1 MDKDVILR
9 QELSELDTQDIQ
21 QLMDESGA
29 FGDTTIDDIINS
41 AADGSSIFE
50 ADNIIGSLK
59 DLLIYEIKDT
69 LMLGVEITAICIILG
84 LLKSISGSFGEKS
97 VSKVAL
103 LVCSSAIAAITMVN
117 LGIVYDLASGA
128 MDTMVHTMEILL
140 PVMIPLLI
148 ASGGM
153 TSAGMLSPLVSGIV
167 TSFAAI
173 ISNIIFPVMFLSSV
187 MFVIDSLL
195 EKKYIS
201 SIGKFLRNAA
211 AFATG
216 LLVTIFGGIT
226 VIQSIV
232 TKAADGAAFEGA
244 KYAAGS
250 FIPIIGRFASD
261 SLDLAITCVRV
272 IKSTVG
278 VVGIIILILA
288 LLTPVIKLTAI
299 AVIYKL
305 TAIIS
310 QLLGENRISD
320 SLNDTGTSI
329 ILTGVIIALT
339 CFMFLIFIAVI
350 ISIGGNQV

>member
-1 MDKDVILR
+1 
-9 QELSELDTQDIQ
+9 
-21 QLMDESGA
+21 
-29 FGDTTIDDIINS
+29 
-41 AADGSSIFE
+41 
-50 ADNIIGSLK
+50 
-59 DLLIYEIKDT
+59 
-69 LMLGVEITAICIILG
+69 MLGVEITAICIILG

-232 TKAADGAAFEGA
+232 TKTADGAAFEGA

-250 FIPIIGRFASD
+250 FIPIIGGFASD

-339 CFMFLIFIAVI
+339 CFMFLIFLAVI

>member
-9 QELSELDTQDIQ
+9 QELSELDTQDLQ
-21 QLMDESGA
+21 QLMDGSGA

-173 ISNIIFPVMFLSSV
+173 ISNIIFPVMFL
-187 MFVIDSLL
+187 F
-195 EKKYIS
+195 
-201 SIGKFLRNAA
+201 RA
-211 AFATG
+211 
-216 LLVTIFGGIT
+216 
-226 VIQSIV
+226 
-232 TKAADGAAFEGA
+232 
-244 KYAAGS
+244 
-250 FIPIIGRFASD
+250 
-261 SLDLAITCVRV
+261 
-272 IKSTVG
+272 
-278 VVGIIILILA
+278 LI
-288 LLTPVIKLTAI
+288 
-299 AVIYKL
+299 
-305 TAIIS
+305 
-310 QLLGENRISD
+310 
-320 SLNDTGTSI
+320 
-329 ILTGVIIALT
+329 
-339 CFMFLIFIAVI
+339 
-350 ISIGGNQV
+350 

>member
-1 MDKDVILR
+1 MNKDEILSQELSQLDT
-9 QELSELDTQDIQ
+9 QELSELLNQN
-21 QLMDESGA
+21 SV
-29 FGDTTIDDIINS
+29 FGDATIDDIVNK
-41 AADGSSIFE
+41 AVDGQNIFE
-50 ADNIIGSLK
+50 TDNVISSLK
-59 DLLIYEIKDT
+59 DLFVFEIKDT
-69 LMLGVEITAICIILG
+69 ITLGIEIIAICIILG
-84 LLKSISGSFGEKS
+84 LLKSISGSFGERS
-97 VSKVAL
+97 VSKIAL
-103 LVCSSAIAAITMVN
+103 LVCSSCIAAITMVN
-117 LGIVYDLASGA
+117 LGIVYELASGA
-128 MDTMVHTMEILL
+128 METMVYIMEIIL
-140 PVMIPLLI
+140 PIMLPLLI
-148 ASGGM
+148 ASGGI

-173 ISNIIFPVMFLSSV
+173 ISNVIFPVMFISSV

-201 SIGKFLRNAA
+201 SIGKFLRNTA

-232 TKAADGAAFEGA
+232 TKAADGAAVEGA

-250 FIPIIGRFASD
+250 FIPIIGSFASD

-278 VVGIIILILA
+278 VVGIIILLCALA
-288 LLTPVIKLTAI
+288 MPVIKIIAI

-305 TAIIS
+305 TAIVS
-310 QLLGENRISD
+310 QLLGEGRISEA
-320 SLNDTGTSI
+320 LNDTGTSI
-329 ILTGVIIALT
+329 ILTGVIMALT
-339 CFMFLIFIAVI
+339 CFMFLIFLAVI

>member
-1 MDKDVILR
+1 MDKNEIFK
-9 QELSELDTQDIQ
+9 QELSELDTQSLQ
-21 QLMDESGA
+21 QLIDGSDVFENADIDE
-29 FGDTTIDDIINS
+29 IISS
-41 AADGSSIFE
+41 AAEGKSIFE
-50 ADNIIGSLK
+50 ADNVIESLR
-59 DLLIYEIKDT
+59 DLFIYEIRDT

-103 LVCSSAIAAITMVN
+103 LVCSSAVAAITMVN

-128 MDTMVHTMEILL
+128 LDTMVNTMEILL

-148 ASGGM
+148 ASGGI

-173 ISNIIFPVMFLSSV
+173 VSNFLFPLMFLSSV

-201 SIGKFLRNAA
+201 SIGRFLRNTA

-216 LLVTIFGGIT
+216 LLVTVFGGIT

-244 KYAAGS
+244 RYAAGT
-250 FIPIIGRFASD
+250 FIPIIGGFASD
-261 SLDLAITCVRV
+261 SFDLAVTCVRV

-278 VVGIIILILA
+278 TVGIIILLCALA
-288 LLTPVIKLTAI
+288 APVVKITAI
-299 AVIYKL
+299 AVIYRL

-329 ILTGVIIALT
+329 ILTAVIMSLT
-339 CFMFLIFIAVI
+339 CFMFLIFLAVI
-350 ISIGGNQV
+350 ISIGGGQI